1 MNEVTRSNLKKFI
14 FLAAA
19 CLVIA
24 VAVVLGYNWHAVAAL
39 YRPAPPVKQVMLNYS
54 NRTYGFS
61 LKFPQYWGDSEPN
74 TMYAPPGYIVKFQA
88 PDIEGCDIP
97 ITITIVTNDP
107 VTEPLPSNETLEG
120 FMDKYEANM
129 EKTANNYKRVSLT
142 ETTISGLPAKVLSW
156 SMGDNEDLMTDQ
168 AIFIYEGQVYII
180 TYAALSEFHDQDYNG
195 FELVTATLKFK
206 QSSVP
211 ASPAVANN

>member
-1 MNEVTRSNLKKFI
+1 VNEVSRSNLKKII
-14 FLAAA
+14 FLA
-19 CLVIA
+19 
-24 VAVVLGYNWHAVAAL
+24 VASVLITVLVVLGYNWNAIAAL

-54 NRTYGFS
+54 NRVYGFS
-61 LKFPQYWGDSEPN
+61 LKFPQYWSDSEPN
-74 TMYAPPGYIVKFQA
+74 TLYGPPSHIVRFTA
-88 PDIEGCDIP
+88 PDSEGPDIP
-97 ITITIVTNDP
+97 TTITIVTNDP
-107 VTEPLPSNETLEG
+107 VTEPLPSNETVEG
-120 FMDKYEANM
+120 FTDKYEANL
-129 EKTANNYKRVSLT
+129 KLTANNYMRVDLT
-142 ETTISGLPAKVLSW
+142 DTTISGLPAKVLSW